1 MTAQHEDNL
10 RLAMLAYDFKHGGHK
25 SKMPKDV
32 IHKQTESETQIE
44 VLRIIGEN
52 EGKLSI
58 MRINGRSRASH
69 VSVRK
74 TVRMLEAA
82 GKVVSTPRKRHS
94 VWWLAGSDAIERQ
107 VEMGG
112 L

>member
-10 RLAMLAYDFKHGGHK
+10 RLAMLAYDSKHGGHK
-25 SKMPKDV
+25 SKMPPDV
-32 IHKQTESETQIE
+32 IHKQTESETQIA
-44 VLRIIGEN
+44 VLKVIGEN
-52 EGKLSI
+52 EGNLSI
-58 MRINGRSRASH
+58 IDIHKQISCSH
-69 VSVRK
+69 S
-74 TVRMLEAA
+74 TVRNNLYMLRAA
-82 GKVVSTPRKRHS
+82 GKVVSKQQGRFR